1 MANKTCILGVALS
14 SVLITA
20 YAEERVYPV
29 MDAQGRVQLLK
40 SQVEP
45 ATKNTAQKESS
56 THPESVT
63 PANEKSV
70 PKAQLESSVSTQ
82 TSDTFRQLDN
92 ETYVDS
98 DYLEKKNF
106 NLQDKKRFYYVPNGT
121 GSQQVIESNGDNIV
135 TVPTTKVFASKRR
148 TAFYADSYQV
158 LSKEWLLQYAPMTQ
172 QLCQQSKK
180 LKKVSKPFKDSNALW
195 LTADNHTQRFDRVLA
210 FSETIAK
217 EQHLRIS
224 SFASTNKSPKFY
236 VPMVTFLDTQGCVLS
251 GAWQY
256 WSQAYPANEHHF
268 SSVEGLL
275 RVPSATQYL
284 AFLAPV
290 AELNSPLPQQMTGS
304 LLVENE

>member
-45 ATKNTAQKESS
+45 AAKDTQKESV
-56 THPESVT
+56 THQELAT
-63 PANEKSV
+63 PADNKSV
-70 PKAQLESSVSTQ
+70 PQTPAASPVPTQ
-82 TSDTFRQLDN
+82 ANEAFRQLEN

-121 GSQQVIESNGDNIV
+121 GSQQVIESNGDNIAA
-135 TVPTTKVFASKRR
+135 VPTSKVFASKRR
-148 TAFYADSYQV
+148 TAFYADDYQV
-158 LSKEWLLQYAPMTQ
+158 LSKEWLLQYAPSTQ
-172 QLCQQSKK
+172 QLCQQAKK
-180 LKKVSKPFKDSNALW
+180 LKKASKPFKDSNALW
-195 LTADNHTQRFDRVLA
+195 LTADSHSPRFDRVLA
-210 FSETIAK
+210 FSEVIAK

-236 VPMVTFLDTQGCVLS
+236 VPMVTFLDAQGCVLS

-256 WSQAYPANEHHF
+256 WSQAFPANEHHF

-290 AELNSPLPQQMTGS
+290 AELNNALPQQMTGS
-304 LLVENE
+304 LLIENE